1 MSFLCLPGGIGVHLV
16 LSGEPEA
23 LVDALGLPEDPGV
36 FDVFFDTLEVPG
48 AFVLALLGTLAVLG
62 VPCCLPGL

>member
-1 MSFLCLPGGIGVHLV
+1 MSYLYLPGGIGVHLV
-16 LSGEPEA
+16 LLGEP
-23 LVDALGLPEDPGV
+23 VDALGLPGDPGA

-48 AFVLALLGTLAVLG
+48 AFVLGLLGTLVVLG